1 MANVKVTYQEM
12 RDAGSRLNNGQQEL
26 DAKLDELSSLVESLV
41 AEGFVTDTAS
51 GAFRESYSTFTT
63 GAKQTI
69 AGLEGMRTYLNKAAD
84 TFEQADT
91 TLASA
96 LR

>member
-12 RDAGSRLNNGQQEL
+12 RDAGNRLNAGQQEL
-26 DAKLDELSSLVESLV
+26 DAKLDELSALVESLV
-41 AEGFVTDTAS
+41 QEGFVTDTAS
-51 GAFRESYSTFTT
+51 GAFRESYATFTT

-69 AGLEGMRTYLNKAAD
+69 AGLEGMRAYLNSAAD
-84 TFEQADT
+84 TFEQADQ
-91 TLASA
+91 TLASS